1 MAKLEKN
8 CSSWL
13 YFCLVPK
20 SLTEFKTVKLE
31 IRQRQIK
38 KLQAIQVCS
47 RADQL
52 DRNNQVDAAFFR
64 ETEGESQKNLHRGF
78 KTFRKSNFQ
87 YSGRLR

>member
-64 ETEGESQKNLHRGF
+64 ETKGESQKNLIEDLKNSENQIF
-78 KTFRKSNFQ
+78 SI
-87 YSGRLR
+87 LAD